1 MFTNDQLVLLDDT
14 SNLWPINGPI
24 RVIQDAAVIRL
35 DPGGLAVLH
44 QRGKP
49 HLMVWINW
57 IHWFFWEVKI
67 NKNEKKTRPQWS
79 SFRSFTDTEYHDIIW
94 IFKVKIDKHG
104 MINACTHCN
113 CYWLSLQYAFSRTS
127 TPPKPEHRLQLPLQF
142 LHCLTL
148 YLAIFH
154 DIQRAGLNFQWYPDA
169 LKFPIS

>member
-1 MFTNDQLVLLDDT
+1 MTHQRSDT
-14 SNLWPINGPI
+14 SDPGCCSDPTGSRRLSSFTSTREAPSDGLNK
-24 RVIQDAAVIRL
+24 L
-35 DPGGLAVLH
+35 DPL
-44 QRGKP
+44 
-49 HLMVWINW
+49 I
-57 IHWFFWEVKI
+57 FWEVKI